1 MSMRIIIVTLIFSC
15 VCLNV
20 TAQQVSTP
28 WAEDKKIGI
37 GTDTPEAELSVK
49 GELQIMRT
57 SDDAFSPS
65 SKISFQ
71 SVNSIGQPKN
81 WYVRN
86 EHENSESPNLLF
98 YEEEGR
104 PRFQINGNWG
114 WTFYDENYDPELY
127 SEGSQGGGIYIPGSL
142 SVGNLS
148 AASFS
153 TNSVSASY
161 FHSQLITYSGNEI
174 NLQSP
179 YLKYKAGGGTSV
191 TNIAHEFTVATAL
204 TSAYANIATF
214 SNGGT
219 ALVKIDKSGNIISSG
234 KITVTGD
241 VSTEGKMKIGTG
253 TLNIGTHALAV
264 NGSAI
269 FTKAQVKLNTN
280 WPNYVFESGYDLPSL
295 LYIEAYIQEHKHL
308 PGVPSAKEV
317 EENGIDLGDNQSI
330 LLKKIEELTLYIIEQ
345 EKRIKALEQKLIN
358 R

>member
-1 MSMRIIIVTLIFSC
+1 M
-15 VCLNV
+15 
-20 TAQQVSTP
+20 
-28 WAEDKKIGI
+28 
-37 GTDTPEAELSVK
+37 
-49 GELQIMRT
+49 
-57 SDDAFSPS
+57 
-65 SKISFQ
+65 
-71 SVNSIGQPKN
+71 
-81 WYVRN
+81 
-86 EHENSESPNLLF
+86 
-98 YEEEGR
+98 
-104 PRFQINGNWG
+104 
-114 WTFYDENYDPELY
+114 
-127 SEGSQGGGIYIPGSL
+127 
-142 SVGNLS
+142 S